1 MDTNLNQL
9 KDLDFILQK
18 HKFRIDSC
26 TDIDFSLITDANSG
40 IMFTK
45 NGNSFFTTDLTSTEV
60 VGSNVE
66 PGQSI
71 PAKITRAMNGDIV
84 LDAEN
89 GDIVLKGNNVKIHAV
104 DALGGQI
111 IIDSSKII
119 QMNSPIA
126 NYQGDKFNVAATNS
140 IDLGGGSAAVH
151 GEYSQENTTGTDEIK
166 ASFFGKILSAI
177 KKFKNF
183 FNSICGV

>member
-1 MDTNLNQL
+1 MNTISKEL
-9 KDLDFILQK
+9 KDLDFVLQK
-18 HKFRIDSC
+18 HKFRIDSS
-26 TDIDFSLITDANSG
+26 TDIHFGLITDAGSG

-45 NGNSFFTTDLTSTEV
+45 NGASLFTTDLTSTEV
-60 VGSNVE
+60 VGLNVE
-66 PGQSI
+66 PGQKI
-71 PAKITRAMNGDIV
+71 PAKIIRAMNGDIV
-84 LDAEN
+84 LDAEDGN
-89 GDIVLKGNNVKIHAV
+89 IILRGNNVQIHAV